1 MRRLLIVLMSM
12 IVALAGSGIGPAHA
26 EILKRPIQLLV
37 APSGGT
43 VTVRWFWS
51 TADNNQVIIRRNGV
65 TVFTEAIN
73 NAWGNRGSVGIW
85 STAVNA
91 GDSVTVTAA
100 VVART
105 LPPTPGG
112 LCNSNGVPF
121 SGPPAEGLCIEDAAD
136 NDYDDLRY
144 GIYFTPLPDTTPPT
158 TTASVTGTAGSNG
171 WYISPATLS
180 LSAVDNGGPGPAS
193 GLNRTYLNSALYT
206 GPVNVTAEGTTAFS
220 FYSVDNRGNVEPT
233 KSTSVKVDTVPPSTS
248 PSLSGAMGNAGWY
261 IGDVTLTL
269 TATDAASGVASTTL
283 DGSPYS
289 GPVTFSTQGVS
300 NHSYF
305 SADNAGNFEP
315 AQALSLKI
323 DSAPPVVTPAIAG
336 PAGNGGWYL
345 GPVTLSLAASDT
357 ASGVASL
364 LLDGSPYSGAAT
376 IADEGAT
383 THLYQATDVA
393 GNAASGSATIQIDL
407 TPPTVAYLLSGTIG
421 DDGWYVSPVTATLA
435 ASDSASGIGSLTLD
449 GSAYTGPIAISTQGD
464 SLHAYDAT
472 DVAGNTSS
480 SQSFSLKID
489 TIPPTSSLTS
499 HGVGQAVSGTVTLSG
514 SASDATS
521 GLARVDISIDNG
533 ATWNAATVNGG
544 LWSYLLNTTS
554 LSDSP
559 LTVSVRARDVAGNV
573 QPDSGAGST
582 SVALLVDN
590 TVPEAALSAPPSF
603 CPLCGETAALT
614 YSVGDATSGI
624 ASWTLTVA
632 GGPTLASGSS
642 PASASFAWDGAGLA
656 AGPYTVRLTAT
667 DTAGNTV
674 ERSET
679 IAITLPG
686 SPVASIELACSLPGD
701 DGWCKA
707 PVTVIL
713 RGQVNGIS
721 IVRLNYLYED
731 DLKIANGGT
740 FSFDEGRPGEHVV
753 RLTATDSLGRVSP
766 QVAGAFKVDGA
777 PPSIVFNGGTDSA
790 LAIEIADA
798 TSGVARWAVQV
809 FDESGQSVFWREGS
823 GELKNLSSWSAPA
836 DGTYYLSVFARDAA
850 GHEISLEHV
859 PFSVDVPA
867 AVEVVRDVLLLLL
880 PHTPTPTAIASSPT
894 PHPTATRPTPTP
906 TREATAIAAVQPPSV
921 PVAPALVPVIGVV
934 FHDVNGDGVQNAG
947 EAGLGNVTIEIVAGG
962 ETTSLVTDS
971 TGAYHL
977 MLPGGGRYRL
987 RVVAPGA
994 TWFATTS
1001 SEQTLLLDRV
1011 GGQGTAIPFGLNRRE
1026 VALTVTLL
1034 VLLAAVLAWLAS
1046 AAFDRRP
1053 AALHSLAGELQML
1066 TQSRLQGDGIAGW
1079 RRRWGQ

>member
-12 IVALAGSGIGPAHA
+12 IVALAGTGIGPAHA
-26 EILKRPIQLLV
+26 DNLKRPIQLLV

-43 VTVRWFWS
+43 MTVRWFWS
-51 TADNNQVIIRRNGV
+51 TADNNQVIIRRNGA
-65 TVFTEAIN
+65 TVFTEAID

-121 SGPPAEGLCIEDAAD
+121 SGPSAEGLCIEDAAD

-144 GIYFTPLPDTTPPT
+144 GIYFTPLPDSTPPT
-158 TTASVTGTAGSNG
+158 TTANVTGTVGSNG
-171 WYISPATLS
+171 WYTSAATLS

-206 GPVNVTAEGTTAFS
+206 GPVNVTAEGTTTFS
-220 FYSVDNRGNVEPT
+220 FYSVDNRGNVEPA
-233 KSTSVKVDTVPPSTS
+233 KSATVKVDAVPPSTS
-248 PSLSGAMGNAGWY
+248 PSLSGAIGNAGWHV
-261 IGDVTLTL
+261 GDVTLTL
-269 TATDAASGVASTTL
+269 AATDATSGVVSTTV
-283 DGSPYS
+283 DSSPYS
-289 GPVTFSTQGVS
+289 GPVTISTQGVS

-305 SADNAGNFEP
+305 SADNAGNAEV

-323 DSAPPVVTPAIAG
+323 DSAPPLVTPTIAG

-345 GPVTLSLAASDT
+345 GPVTLSLAASDAT
-357 ASGVASL
+357 SGVASL
-364 LLDGSPYSGAAT
+364 LLDGSPYSGAT
-376 IADEGAT
+376 TVADEGAT

-393 GNAASGSATIQIDL
+393 GNVASGSATIQIDF
-407 TPPTVAYLLSGTIG
+407 TPPTVAYLLSGALG
-421 DDGWYVSPVTATLA
+421 DDGWYISPVTAALA

-449 GSAYTGPIAISTQGD
+449 GASYAGPVTISTQGD
-464 SLHAYDAT
+464 SLHTYDAT

-480 SQSFSLKID
+480 SESFSLKID
-489 TIPPTSSLTS
+489 TAPPASSLTS
-499 HGVGQAVSGTVTLSG
+499 SSAGQAISGAITLSG
-514 SASDATS
+514 SASDAIS
-521 GLARVDISIDNG
+521 GLARVDVSIDGG

-544 LWSYLLNTTS
+544 QWSYSLNTVS
-554 LSDSP
+554 LPDGP

-582 SVALLVDN
+582 SVPLLVDN
-590 TVPEAALSAPPSF
+590 TTPEAALSAPSSF
-603 CPLCGETAALT
+603 CPLCGETAALN

-624 ASWTLTVA
+624 ASWTLTVV
-632 GGPTLASGSS
+632 GGPTLASGST
-642 PASASFAWDGAGLA
+642 PASASFAWDGDGLA
-656 AGPYTVRLTAT
+656 AGPYTVRLMAT
-667 DTAGNTV
+667 DTAGNTTD
-674 ERSET
+674 RSAT

-686 SPVASIELACSLPGD
+686 SPLAYIELACSLPGD

-707 PVTVIL
+707 LVTVTL

-731 DLKIANGGT
+731 DLKIANGGK
-740 FSFDEGRPGEHVV
+740 FSFDEGRPGEHTV

-766 QVAGAFKVDGA
+766 QAVSAFKVDGA
-777 PPSIVFNGGTDSA
+777 PPTIVFNGGTDSMLDVA
-790 LAIEIADA
+790 IADA
-798 TSGVARWAVQV
+798 TSGVARWTVQI

-823 GELKNLSSWSAPA
+823 GELSAPLSWSAPA
-836 DGTYYLSVFARDAA
+836 DGVYYLSVFARDGA
-850 GHEISLEHV
+850 GHEASLERA

-880 PHTPTPTAIASSPT
+880 PPTPTPTAIASPPT
-894 PHPTATRPTPTP
+894 PHPTATRSAPTP
-906 TREATAIAAVQPPSV
+906 TREATAIAVVQPPSV
-921 PVAPALVPVIGVV
+921 PAAPALVPVAGIV
-934 FHDVNGDGVQNAG
+934 FHDANGDGIQSVG
-947 EAGLGNVTIEIVAGG
+947 EAGLGNVRIEIVAGG

-971 TGAYHL
+971 TGGYHL
-977 MLPGGGRYRL
+977 MLPGGGRFLL
-987 RVVAPGA
+987 RVIAPGA
-994 TWFATTS
+994 NWFATTAP
-1001 SEQTLLLDRV
+1001 EQTLLLDKV
-1011 GGQGTAIPFGLNRRE
+1011 EGQGAAIPFGLNRRE
-1026 VALTVTLL
+1026 AALTVTLL
-1034 VLLAAVLAWLAS
+1034 VLIAAVLAWLAS

-1053 AALHSLAGELQML
+1053 AALCSLAGELQML
-1066 TQSRLQGDGIAGW
+1066 TQSRLQGDSAAGW

>member
-12 IVALAGSGIGPAHA
+12 IVALVCSGLGPAHA
-26 EILKRPIQLLV
+26 ENLKRPIQLLV

-65 TVFTEAIN
+65 TVFTEDIN

-85 STAVNA
+85 SMAVNA

-105 LPPTPGG
+105 LLPTPGG

-121 SGPPAEGLCIEDAAD
+121 SGMPTEGLCIEDAAD

-144 GIYFTPLPDTTPPT
+144 GIYFTPLPDTSPPT

-171 WYISPATLS
+171 WYTGPATLS

-193 GLNRTYLNSALYT
+193 GLNRTYLNSALYP
-206 GPVNVTAEGTTAFS
+206 GPVNVTAEGTTTFS

-248 PSLSGAMGNAGWY
+248 PSLSGLMGNAGWY
-261 IGDVTLTL
+261 VGDVTLTL
-269 TATDAASGVASTTL
+269 AATDATSGVASTTL

-289 GPVTFSTQGVS
+289 GPVILSAQGVS

-305 SADNAGNFEP
+305 SADNAGNAEP

-323 DSAPPVVTPAIAG
+323 DSAPPVVTPSITG

-345 GPVTLSLAASDT
+345 GPVTLSLAASDA

-364 LLDGSPYSGAAT
+364 LLDGSPYTGAVAIT
-376 IADEGAT
+376 DEGAT

-393 GNAASGSATIQIDL
+393 GNVASGSTTIQIDL
-407 TPPTVAYLLSGTIG
+407 TPPTLAYLLSGAVG

-435 ASDSASGIGSLTLD
+435 ASDTASGVGSLTLD
-449 GSAYTGPIAISTQGD
+449 GSGYSMPVTISTQGD
-464 SLHAYDAT
+464 SLHAYDAI

-480 SQSFSLKID
+480 SQSFSSKID
-489 TIPPTSSLTS
+489 TVPPASSLTS
-499 HGVGQAVSGTVTLSG
+499 PSAGQAISGTITLSG

-521 GLARVDISIDNG
+521 GVARVDVSIDGG

-544 LWSYLLNTTS
+544 QWSYPLNTTS
-554 LSDSP
+554 LPDGP

-582 SVALLVDN
+582 SLPLLVDN
-590 TVPEAALSAPPSF
+590 TAPGAALSAPSSF

-614 YSVGDATSGI
+614 YSVGDATSDI
-624 ASWTLTVA
+624 ASWTLTVV
-632 GGPTLASGSS
+632 GGPTLASGST
-642 PASASFAWDGAGLA
+642 PASASLAWDGAGLA
-656 AGPYTVRLTAT
+656 AGPYTLRLVAT

-674 ERSET
+674 ERSAA

-707 PVTVIL
+707 PVTVTL

-731 DLKIANGGT
+731 DLKIVNGGK
-740 FSFDEGRPGEHVV
+740 FSFDEGRPGEHTL

-766 QVAGAFKVDGA
+766 QVTGVFKVDGA
-777 PPSIVFNGGTDSA
+777 PPSIVFNGGTDSM
-790 LAIEIADA
+790 LDVTIADA
-798 TSGVARWAVQV
+798 TSGAVHWTVQV
-809 FDESGQSVFWREGS
+809 FDEGGQSVYWREGS
-823 GELKNLSSWSAPA
+823 GELKNPSSWSAPA
-836 DGTYYLSVFARDAA
+836 DGVYYLNIFARDGA
-850 GHEISLEHV
+850 GHEASLERA

-867 AVEVVRDVLLLLL
+867 VVEVVRDVLLLLL
-880 PHTPTPTAIASSPT
+880 PPTPTPTAIAFSPT
-894 PHPTATRPTPTP
+894 PRPTATRPAPTA

-921 PVAPALVPVIGVV
+921 PAAPALVPVAGVV
-934 FHDVNGDGVQNAG
+934 FYDVNGNGVRDAG
-947 EAGLGNVTIEIVAGG
+947 EVGLGNVAVEFAAGD
-962 ETTSLVTDS
+962 ETTSLITDS
-971 TGAYHL
+971 TGGYQV

-987 RVVAPGA
+987 RVIVPGVN
-994 TWFATTS
+994 WFATTAP
-1001 SEQTLLLDRV
+1001 EQTLLL
-1011 GGQGTAIPFGLNRRE
+1011 GMAEGQGAAISFGLNRRE
-1026 VALTVTLL
+1026 AALTATLL

-1053 AALHSLAGELQML
+1053 IALHSLAGELQVL
-1066 TQSRLQGDGIAGW
+1066 TQSRLQGGAASW